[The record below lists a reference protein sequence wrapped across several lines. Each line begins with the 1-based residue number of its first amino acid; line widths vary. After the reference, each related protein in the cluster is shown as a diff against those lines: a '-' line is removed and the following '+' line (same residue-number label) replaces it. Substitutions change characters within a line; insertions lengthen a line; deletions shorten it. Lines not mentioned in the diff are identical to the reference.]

1 MTNAEKIQTM
11 SIEELN
17 RFIWWWKVD
26 SISSFLA
33 YGRTTNLLDARQQKK
48 WLLEEEGITTP
59 EETKMP
65 GEEG

>member
-17 RFIWWWKVD
+17 RFLWWWKVN
-26 SISSFLA
+26 SITNFLEF
-33 YGRTTNLLDARQQKK
+33 GGQKLMDAQQQKK

>member
-17 RFIWWWKVD
+17 RFLWWWKVE
-26 SISSFLA
+26 SISCFLG
-33 YGRTTNLLDARQQKK
+33 YGGMNLLDAQQQKK
-48 WLLEEEGITTP
+48 WLLEKEGITTP